1 MGSPLTLKELAA
13 LLHLAPSTV
22 SRALK
27 GHPDISKSTQERVNE
42 MAQRLHY
49 QPDALA
55 KSFREKNTYTIAVL
69 VPQLKDFFCQ
79 VVSVV
84 LELAWQRKYK
94 VMVFESREEEEQE
107 IRICRFL
114 EKSGIVGLL
123 AAPALNVRTTDHYH
137 RLMSAGLPVI
147 IFGRILGNLDS
158 DRVLGDYFKGAYEA
172 VSYMIDGGCRRIAH
186 LSGPKFQI
194 WAQKRQMGYAQAL
207 MDHHLPI
214 DTELMFEYPSLELEQ
229 VVYRWVYHLGIDG
242 IFAVEDEV
250 ALEVLKVLKK
260 MKCRVP
266 QDIAVCGYGN
276 SRIGEYS
283 CPSLTSVDETAE
295 VMALNC
301 MDLLW
306 KRIDGEK
313 SDHTE
318 TRYLKNKLIARE
330 STRTIVIENDLF

>member
-1 MGSPLTLKELAA
+1 MASPITLKELAE

-27 GHPDISKSTQERVNE
+27 GHPDISKTTRERVCE
-42 MAQRLHY
+42 MAQRLNY

-55 KSFREKNTYTIAVL
+55 RSLREKNTYTIAIL
-69 VPQLKDFFCQ
+69 VPGLKDYYCRM
-79 VVSVV
+79 VSAV
-84 LELAWQRKYK
+84 LDLAWQRGYK
-94 VMVFESREEEEQE
+94 VLVFESREEEEQE
-107 IRICRFL
+107 VKICRFL
-114 EKSGIVGLL
+114 EKAGIGGLL
-123 AAPALNVRTTDHYH
+123 AAPALTVRTTHHYNN
-137 RLMSAGLPVI
+137 LLSAGVPVV
-147 IFGRILGNLDS
+147 IFGRILGNLDT
-158 DRVLGDYFKGAYEA
+158 DRVVGDYFKGAYEA

-186 LSGPKFQI
+186 LSGPRYQI

-214 DTELMFEYPSLELEQ
+214 DTELMLEYPLLDLEL
-229 VVYRWVYHLGIDG
+229 VVHRWIYHLGIDG

-266 QDIAVCGYGN
+266 EDIAVCGYGN

-318 TRYLKNKLIARE
+318 TRYLKNKLIVRE
-330 STRTIVIENDLF
+330 STRTIVLENDLI

>member
-1 MGSPLTLKELAA
+1 MGPPLTLKELAE

-69 VPQLKDFFCQ
+69 VPWLKDYYCQ

-94 VMVFESREEEEQE
+94 VIVFESREEEEQE

-137 RLMSAGLPVI
+137 GLLSAGLPVI

-158 DRVLGDYFKGAYEA
+158 DRVVGDYFKGAYEA
-172 VSYMIDGGCRRIAH
+172 VSYMIDGGCRRIA
-186 LSGPKFQI
+186 LLAGPNYQI

-214 DTELMFEYPSLELEQ
+214 DTELMLEYLSLDLEQ

-266 QDIAVCGYGN
+266 EDIAVCGYGN

-301 MDLLW
+301 IDLLW

-318 TRYLKNKLIARE
+318 TRYLKNKLIVRE
-330 STRTIVIENDLF
+330 STRTIVLENDLI